1 MNKEELVKRLPHG
14 APFIFIEKVLAIDK
28 GQRIKAL
35 KTVTA
40 GEEVI
45 NAGDGAPQQAFPF
58 VLLVESMAQAS
69 GLVLEAEEIEMAFLT
84 MINDARH
91 IKPAMAGDILIIE
104 SELTKKFPPL
114 YVFRASISVDG
125 EIIAMAEITLTSITR
140 AATRAGAG
148 RGTTGTM
155 RR

>member
-35 KTVTA
+35 KTVTG
-40 GEEVI
+40 GEEAI
-45 NAGDGAPQQAFPF
+45 NWGGDGQQSFPF
-58 VLLVESMAQAS
+58 VLLVEAMAQAS

-84 MINDARH
+84 MINDAH
-91 IKPAMAGDILIIE
+91 HVKPAMAGDVLIIE

-114 YVFRASISVDG
+114 YVFRAKVSVDG
-125 EIIAMAEITLTSITR
+125 EIISSAEITLTSVPR
-140 AATRAGAG
+140 AATSRRRA
-148 RGTTGTM
+148 RQ
-155 RR
+155 